1 MKKQREFDN
10 SIIRSGT
17 RIRESVRS
25 LPKGHF
31 QQIKQMFDKQTCSTK
46 KLSTIYERPQKPVPS
61 DILLRLPVTDDEKL
75 KHTTTTTTKIDENDH
90 NNKSLEER
98 YRDYLAEYQ
107 LFRQKLTEEFNQ
119 HKTMYPSKQNEQLL
133 KQSISLPPENH
144 LNKGKTFVFV
154 KQNTD
159 IKNRFFIN
167 VYIDVNVKYL
177 FYLFS

>member
-1 MKKQREFDN
+1 MKQQREFDN
-10 SIIRSGT
+10 NIIRSGS

-31 QQIKQMFDKQTCSTK
+31 QQIKEMFDKQTTCSTR
-46 KLSTIYERPQKPVPS
+46 KLSTIYERQPKKVSS
-61 DILLRLPVTDDEKL
+61 DLLLRLPVTDDEKL
-75 KHTTTTTTKIDENDH
+75 KHAITTKNDD

-107 LFRQKLTEEFNQ
+107 AFRQKLTEEFNQ
-119 HKTMYPSKQNEQLL
+119 HKIMYPSKQNEQLL
-133 KQSISLPPENH
+133 TTSISLPPENN

-159 IKNRFFIN
+159 IK
-167 VYIDVNVKYL
+167 K
-177 FYLFS
+177 